1 MQDELDQI
9 RIKKAQDDINKQ
21 ANIDNQLISDTFI
34 NTQAIDAQS
43 EENVNLEIQIDTE
56 EKLIRMRSN
65 NLETEKATQDQTFN
79 EKRQKMI
86 DMINSLQEAISKA
99 EKKEEVESEISKSR
113 EENNK
118 VKEDI
123 DALEAEIAQIKSQI
137 LSEEQMKKIKDD
149 MQKEINKLKKE
160 ESEIRTA
167 LLDLKGDERE
177 LQEYEEEITQK
188 TTSIENDKYFYQKNG
203 LAIQQEL
210 NIVQSQVEQVKKKCK
225 IAYNNYLK
233 EQKKK

>member
-1 MQDELDQI
+1 
-9 RIKKAQDDINKQ
+9 
-21 ANIDNQLISDTFI
+21 
-34 NTQAIDAQS
+34 
-43 EENVNLEIQIDTE
+43 
-56 EKLIRMRSN
+56 
-65 NLETEKATQDQTFN
+65 
-79 EKRQKMI
+79 
-86 DMINSLQEAISKA
+86 
-99 EKKEEVESEISKSR
+99 
-113 EENNK
+113 
-118 VKEDI
+118 
-123 DALEAEIAQIKSQI
+123 
-137 LSEEQMKKIKDD
+137 MKKIKDD